1 VQSGDYLVTMSA
13 GGTTQHQ
20 VLRVENDT
28 AASEAPG
35 AGSEEDPF
43 DP

>member
-1 VQSGDYLVTMSA
+1 MTA
-13 GGTTQHQ
+13 GGATQHQ

-28 AASEAPG
+28 AASDASG
-35 AGSEEDPF
+35 ATSEEDPF